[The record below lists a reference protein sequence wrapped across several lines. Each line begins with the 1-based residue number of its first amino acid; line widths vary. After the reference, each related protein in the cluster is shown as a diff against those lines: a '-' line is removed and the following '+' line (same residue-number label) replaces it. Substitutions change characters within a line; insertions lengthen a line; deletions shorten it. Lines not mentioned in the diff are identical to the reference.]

1 MNFPQLRKQDINA
14 EDRGRFF
21 KKALFFVLALVLAAA
36 VFFAGKDIGQNHS
49 KGAAGTKGAQ
59 NVELGTVNGKNQKL
73 PEWVKGDID
82 FEQFWAVWNKIQT
95 EFVDKPVPEKQ
106 LFYGAIMGLMASL
119 GDPYSIFMEPQE
131 SADFQQELKGSF
143 EGIGAEIAV
152 KNNQLMIVSPLVES
166 PAEKAGLKAGDKI
179 LYIDDLDTA
188 GLDVNEAVN
197 KIRGPKGTT
206 VTLTVWRDNEPK
218 ERKIIITRDTIKIVS
233 ASWKAEE
240 KEVTKIVQKDGQPVE
255 EKVKE
260 KIAVIKLSHFNEDTN
275 SRLVKAINEILTSDI
290 KGIVLDLRGNPGGYI
305 DQAIDIASH
314 WLPAG
319 QTVVSERFA
328 DDKRQQHLASG
339 KAELK
344 DYKTVVLINGGSASA
359 SEIVAGALQDHKI
372 ATILG
377 EQSFGKG
384 SVQNLEDY
392 ADGSAVKLTVARWL
406 TPNGTTIDKQG
417 ITPDIKVEL
426 TEEDFN
432 NGKDP
437 QMEKAMEFLTK

>member
-14 EDRGRFF
+14 EDKRRFF
-21 KKALFFVLALVLAAA
+21 KKALFFVLAIVLAVAI
-36 VFFAGKDIGQNHS
+36 FLAGKDIGQNHNKNS
-49 KGAAGTKGAQ
+49 VTGDETQ
-59 NVELGTVNGKNQKL
+59 NVELGVVNGKSQKL
-73 PEWVKGDID
+73 PDWVKGDID

-95 EFVDKPVPEKQ
+95 EFVDKPVPEKK
-106 LFYGAIMGLMASL
+106 LFYGALMGLVASL

-131 SADFQQELKGSF
+131 SKDFQQELKGSF

-152 KNNQLMIVSPLVES
+152 KNNQLTVVSPLVES

-179 LYIDDLDTA
+179 LYINDLNTA
-188 GLDVNEAVN
+188 GLDVNEAVA
-197 KIRGPKGTT
+197 KIRGPKGTQ
-206 VTLTVWRDNEPK
+206 VTLTIWRDNEPK
-218 ERKIIITRDTIKIVS
+218 ERKITITRDTIKIVS
-233 ASWKAEE
+233 ASWKMEE
-240 KEVTKIVQKDGQPVE
+240 KTVTKTVQKDGQPVE
-255 EKVKE
+255 EKVTE
-260 KIAVIKLSHFNEDTN
+260 KVAVIKLSNFNEDTN
-275 SRLVKAINEILTSDI
+275 SRLIKVINEILTSDVR
-290 KGIVLDLRGNPGGYI
+290 GIILDLRGNPGGYI
-305 DQAIDIASH
+305 DQAIEVASH

-328 DDKRQQHLASG
+328 DDKKQQHLASG

-359 SEIVAGALQDHKI
+359 SEIVAGAFQDHKI
-372 ATILG
+372 ATIIG

-426 TEEDFN
+426 TEDDFN
-432 NGKDP
+432 NNKDP
-437 QMEKAMEFLTK
+437 QMEKAMELLTK